1 MQSQY
6 RVVQGGHGHPKG
18 MEYKAL
24 TSNEILCLQM
34 YVCRLAAYC
43 TISTAGLRIL
53 LAQKLLV
60 IFMKMFMGQSLFML
74 KTHCFFLKGAS
85 GYILGFASTD
95 SATKV
100 SFSAN

>member
-18 MEYKAL
+18 MEHKAL

-53 LAQKLLV
+53 LAQKLLE
-60 IFMKMFMGQSLFML
+60 IFMKMFMGQSVHAQDTLLFL
-74 KTHCFFLKGAS
+74 ER
-85 GYILGFASTD
+85 
-95 SATKV
+95 
-100 SFSAN
+100 SFRIHFRLC